1 VLQQVRRVLK
11 DFTVYGI
18 GSILPKAVAFLLIPV
33 YTRFLTPEDYG
44 ILSLA
49 TMIATMATVALTL
62 GQNGSLTLYFR
73 SSQAEEDGEA
83 GIRSMLFSVVVAV
96 LAFGAAATALLMWA
110 GPKVTPSLLSSERI
124 TFDPYLQTALWIAY
138 LGVPLALLQ
147 AVNRARG
154 QAKTHTTFQLASFAV
169 NVSATLYFIAA
180 LRQGAIGSLRGTLTA
195 TLVLLPVALA
205 LLVREMEFKF
215 SWHWLKRS
223 LVFGLPL
230 VPHYFAGWLLT
241 FADRYMLE
249 RLSTIEAVGLYSLA
263 YNVSMALSLV
273 TSSLNQ
279 AWGPIYYDMAGD
291 EDQRGLLPRL
301 STIYAAG
308 VTIAAIAFLALSRE
322 LLVILAAERYWEA
335 AGVVPIVTAGYYAF
349 AMYSVLSTG
358 TFFAKRTGRIMLLT
372 SFAAAAN
379 IGANLLLI
387 PRYGMYGAAWAT
399 LISYT
404 LMAIGARVL
413 TGWSMPG
420 SLEDGKLLRATIV
433 FAVAFVGNHA
443 IDGFALPLAAD
454 ILAKLALV
462 AASAG
467 LLMVGGV
474 VSAHEVRR
482 FIARMGRRNGS
493 A

>member
-1 VLQQVRRVLK
+1 
-11 DFTVYGI
+11 
-18 GSILPKAVAFLLIPV
+18 
-33 YTRFLTPEDYG
+33 
-44 ILSLA
+44 
-49 TMIATMATVALTL
+49 
-62 GQNGSLTLYFR
+62 
-73 SSQAEEDGEA
+73 
-83 GIRSMLFSVVVAV
+83 
-96 LAFGAAATALLMWA
+96 
-110 GPKVTPSLLSSERI
+110 
-124 TFDPYLQTALWIAY
+124 
-138 LGVPLALLQ
+138 
-147 AVNRARG
+147 
-154 QAKTHTTFQLASFAV
+154 
-169 NVSATLYFIAA
+169 
-180 LRQGAIGSLRGTLTA
+180 
-195 TLVLLPVALA
+195 
-205 LLVREMEFKF
+205 MEFKF

-291 EDQRGLLPRL
+291 QDQRGLLPRL